1 MAGSSNQVIEL
12 QASRASVYIVIVLV
26 FFIIVM
32 VGLSVL
38 LFSPAPDSMSN
49 TTSSPIPTT
58 GPTTYPTSVSTP
70 VPTLGS
76 SPSTTQLN
84 SFLTSAYAAGNS
96 RMVSMQQAWRSWAV
110 PTRSDLVSGATNGQ
124 TAGMR
129 GDGATDNTA
138 TLQSILNSLPS
149 GSKLYLPPG
158 TYRINGPVS
167 ITKPVT
173 IVGAPGTV
181 FDCTRATQNV
191 FTINRGGS
199 ASSKLSGVSFTG
211 LVIEGPGIE
220 TTPEMIIGYYLDT
233 FKVSYVKFHNVGVT
247 AIDVRTSTNV
257 LVEDC
262 VFDNVF
268 YTGEGYGVAVIDRSD
283 QVVIRDNFFVTK
295 GRHGVTTGCSSDGQS
310 SSTYVRGVTVENNYF
325 EYMTEE
331 AVNAHTYHAGAYVVR
346 GNVIKSSNKGI
357 QLASGMADVS
367 NNVMIDC
374 NAGILLWNAYV
385 ESGQAGK
392 VDKING
398 NTIINSA
405 FEAIYATGSNLQIQN
420 NAAKGKNGGSAIAT
434 GTYPSSCGISGNV
447 VESFTRGLEASKT
460 SGMTCSNNYLKSGS
474 GFQSF

>member
-1 MAGSSNQVIEL
+1 
-12 QASRASVYIVIVLV
+12 
-26 FFIIVM
+26 
-32 VGLSVL
+32 
-38 LFSPAPDSMSN
+38 MSN

-447 VESFTRGLEASKT
+447 VESFTRGLESSKT
-460 SGMTCSNNYLKSGS
+460 SGMTCSNNYLRSGS

>member
-1 MAGSSNQVIEL
+1 MARSSNRVIGL
-12 QASRASVYIVIVLV
+12 RVLKASVYILVALIFVIIGMVVLSI
-26 FFIIVM
+26 FL
-32 VGLSVL
+32 LS
-38 LFSPAPDSMSN
+38 PIPDSLSN
-49 TTSSPIPTT
+49 TTSSPIPATV
-58 GPTTYPTSVSTP
+58 PTSYPTS

-76 SPSTTQLN
+76 APSTTQLN
-84 SFLTSAYAAGNS
+84 SFLTTAYAAGNS
-96 RMVSMQQAWRSWAV
+96 RMASMQQAWHSWAV
-110 PTRSDLVSGATNGQ
+110 PVRSDLVNGATNAQ

-129 GDGATDNTA
+129 SDGATDNTA

-149 GSKLYLPPG
+149 GSRLYFPPG

-167 ITKPVT
+167 ITKSVT
-173 IVGAPGTV
+173 LVGAPGTV

-199 ASSKLSGVSFTG
+199 TSSKLSGVSFTG

-220 TTPEMIIGYYLDT
+220 TTPEMIIGYYLDN

-247 AIDVRTSTNV
+247 AIDVRTCSNV

-268 YTGEGYGVAVIDRSD
+268 FSDQGYGVAVIDRSD

-295 GRHGVTTGCSSDGQS
+295 GRHGVTTGVTGSSQPTSD
-310 SSTYVRGVTVENNYF
+310 YVQGVTVEDNYF

-374 NAGILLWNAYV
+374 KAGILVWNYYV
-385 ESGQAGK
+385 PSGVK
-392 VDKING
+392 TDRITG
-398 NTIINSA
+398 NTMINTDY
-405 FEAIYATGSNLQIQN
+405 EAIYVTNTDVQIRDN
-420 NAAKGKNGGSAIAT
+420 VAKGTDGGSAIVL
-434 GTYPSSCGISGNV
+434 GGYSPISCDITGNV
-447 VESFTRGLEASKT
+447 VEGYDRGLESNP
-460 SGMTCSNNYLKSGS
+460 SSSEVSSMNNYLKVFGI
-474 GFQSF
+474 FLPF

>member
-1 MAGSSNQVIEL
+1 
-12 QASRASVYIVIVLV
+12 
-26 FFIIVM
+26 
-32 VGLSVL
+32 
-38 LFSPAPDSMSN
+38 MSN

-374 NAGILLWNAYV
+374 KAGILVWNYYV
-385 ESGQAGK
+385 PSGVK
-392 VDKING
+392 TDRITG
-398 NTIINSA
+398 NTMINTDY
-405 FEAIYATGSNLQIQN
+405 EAIFVTNTDVQIRDN
-420 NAAKGKNGGSAIAT
+420 VAKGTDGGSAIVL
-434 GTYPSSCGISGNV
+434 GGYSPISCDISGNV
-447 VESFTRGLEASKT
+447 VEGYKLGLESNPSSSEVT
-460 SGMTCSNNYLKSGS
+460 SINNYLKVFGI
-474 GFQSF
+474 FLPF

>member
-1 MAGSSNQVIEL
+1 MV
-12 QASRASVYIVIVLV
+12 VLSI
-26 FFIIVM
+26 FL
-32 VGLSVL
+32 LS
-38 LFSPAPDSMSN
+38 PIPDSLSN
-49 TTSSPIPTT
+49 TTSSPIPATV
-58 GPTTYPTSVSTP
+58 PTSYPTS

-76 SPSTTQLN
+76 APSTTQLN
-84 SFLTSAYAAGNS
+84 SFLTTAYAAGNS
-96 RMVSMQQAWRSWAV
+96 RMASMQQAWHSWAV
-110 PTRSDLVSGATNGQ
+110 PVRSDLVNGATNAQ

-129 GDGATDNTA
+129 SDGATDNTA

-149 GSKLYLPPG
+149 GSRLYFPPG

-167 ITKPVT
+167 ITKSVT
-173 IVGAPGTV
+173 LVGAPGTV

-199 ASSKLSGVSFTG
+199 TSSKLSGVSFTG

-220 TTPEMIIGYYLDT
+220 TTPEMIIGYYLDN

-247 AIDVRTSTNV
+247 AIDVRTCSNV

-357 QLASGMADVS
+357 QLASGIADVS

-392 VDKING
+392 IDKING

-447 VESFTRGLEASKT
+447 VESFTRGLESSKT
-460 SGMTCSNNYLKSGS
+460 SGMTCSNNYLRSGS

>member
-1 MAGSSNQVIEL
+1 MVVISIL
-12 QASRASVYIVIVLV
+12 L
-26 FFIIVM
+26 
-32 VGLSVL
+32 LSTPPQSL
-38 LFSPAPDSMSN
+38 PN
-49 TTSSPIPTT
+49 TTSSPIPTIA
-58 GPTTYPTSVSTP
+58 PTTYPTAVPTSSPTS
-70 VPTLGS
+70 VPTLGA

-84 SFLTSAYAAGNS
+84 SFLTNAYAAGNS
-96 RMVSMQQAWRSWAV
+96 RMASMQQSWRAWAV
-110 PTRSDLVSGATNGQ
+110 PVRSDLVNGATNAQ
-124 TAGMR
+124 TAGMKS
-129 GDGATDNTA
+129 DGATDNTA
-138 TLQSILNSLPS
+138 TLQSILNSLPG
-149 GSKLYLPPG
+149 GSKLYFPPG
-158 TYRINGPVS
+158 TYRINGPVR

-199 ASSKLSGVSFTG
+199 SSSKMSGVSFTG

-220 TTPEMIIGYYLDT
+220 TTPEMIIGHYLDN

-257 LVEDC
+257 LIEDC

-268 YTGEGYGVAVIDRSD
+268 YTGEGYGVAVIDRCD

-357 QLASGMADVS
+357 QLASGMADVN
-367 NNVMIDC
+367 NNVMVDC

-385 ESGQAGK
+385 ESGQQGK

-398 NTIINSA
+398 NTMINTA
-405 FEAIYATGSNLQIQN
+405 FEAIYATGANLQIQN
-420 NAAKGKNGGSAIAT
+420 NAAKGRNGGSAIAT
-434 GTYPSSCGISGNV
+434 GTYPSSCSITGNV
-447 VESFTRGLEASKT
+447 VESFTRGLESSKS
-460 SGMTCSNNYLKSGS
+460 SGMTCSSNYLKSGS
-474 GFQSF
+474 VFQSF